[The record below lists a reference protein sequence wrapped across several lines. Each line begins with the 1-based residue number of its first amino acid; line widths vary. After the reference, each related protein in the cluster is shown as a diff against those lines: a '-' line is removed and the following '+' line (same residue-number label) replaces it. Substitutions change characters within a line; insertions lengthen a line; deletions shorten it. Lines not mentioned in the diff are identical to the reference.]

1 MDYDKFIQEVKTR
14 AHIENTDAAER
25 TIKAVLKTLSEHLA
39 RHQAEHIKAQLPGEI
54 SKYIISR
61 EEGERFSVDEFLE
74 RVADRE
80 KDVILDAA
88 MHHSRAV
95 IEVLCDAINESE
107 VYDLKSQLPPDFETL
122 FAAVHK

>member
-1 MDYDKFIQEVKTR
+1 MDYDKFIQEVKSK

-39 RHQAEHIKAQLPGEI
+39 GHQAEHIKAQLPREI
-54 SKYIISR
+54 SKYIISKD
-61 EEGERFSVDEFLE
+61 EGERFSVEEFLE

-80 KDVILDAA
+80 KDVILDTA

-95 IEVLCDAINESE
+95 IETLCDAINEVE
-107 VYDLKSQLPPDFETL
+107 VYDLKSQLPPDFEML